1 MSSLGNPPSPALSS
15 RSRAR
20 TCPSSTYTIAGYPYY
35 LLPAINSCEITSDLS
50 GTNVYVL
57 FPLAHGISEIDSYRS
72 TLDIQSL
79 LVTSSS
85 AYVKSDIENSDT
97 LAQEDG
103 DIAG

>member
-1 MSSLGNPPSPALSS
+1 M
-15 RSRAR
+15 
-20 TCPSSTYTIAGYPYY
+20 
-35 LLPAINSCEITSDLS
+35 
-50 GTNVYVL
+50 L